1 MHLTGHHLSVSR
13 GGRRIFDGLSFA
25 LSSGEFVAVTGANGA
40 GKSTLL
46 RSVAGLLRPDEGSII
61 LDPEPEA
68 GRAVAIHYLGHLDGL
83 KPRLTVHENLLFW
96 RRLWQVG
103 APPDPWPAGL
113 ASRRAG
119 DLARCL
125 RRGDARAA
133 RGGASRRWRHGDGR
147 AAPVAAAGTV
157 PLDRPRAGRGM
168 IAAFGTI
175 AGQTARLS
183 LRSGGG
189 PLIGLV
195 FFLAVVTIVP
205 FGVGPDLKLLA
216 RIGPAILWIG
226 ALLATLLGLDRLF
239 QDDRDDGSLDLLM
252 LAGPPLEIVVLAK
265 CLGHWLAT
273 GLPLVIAAPVLGLLL
288 GVEPAGL
295 GAVTL
300 TLLAGSPGLT
310 LIGAIGAALL
320 TALGRGGLLVAVLVL
335 PFTIPVLI
343 FGVSS
348 TAAVLLSGSFLP
360 PFLILIAITLV
371 SMVVATVAG
380 AAALRAGMD

>member
-1 MHLTGHHLSVSR
+1 
-13 GGRRIFDGLSFA
+13 
-25 LSSGEFVAVTGANGA
+25 
-40 GKSTLL
+40 
-46 RSVAGLLRPDEGSII
+46 
-61 LDPEPEA
+61 
-68 GRAVAIHYLGHLDGL
+68 
-83 KPRLTVHENLLFW
+83 
-96 RRLWQVG
+96 
-103 APPDPWPAGL
+103 
-113 ASRRAG
+113 
-119 DLARCL
+119 
-125 RRGDARAA
+125 
-133 RGGASRRWRHGDGR
+133 
-147 AAPVAAAGTV
+147 
-157 PLDRPRAGRGM
+157 M

-175 AGQTARLS
+175 AAQTARLS

-189 PLIGLV
+189 PLIGLI

-205 FGVGPDLKLLA
+205 FGVGPDLKLLS

-252 LAGPPLEIVVLAK
+252 LSGAPLEIIVLAK

-273 GLPLVIAAPVLGLLL
+273 GLPLVVAAPVLGLLL
-288 GVEPAGL
+288 GIEPEGL

-343 FGVSS
+343 FGVSA
-348 TAAVLLSGSFLP
+348 TGAMTLAGSFLP
-360 PFLILIAITLV
+360 PFLILIAITLIA
-371 SMVVATVAG
+371 MVVATVAG
-380 AAALRAGMD
+380 AAALRAGLD

>member
-1 MHLTGHHLSVSR
+1 
-13 GGRRIFDGLSFA
+13 
-25 LSSGEFVAVTGANGA
+25 
-40 GKSTLL
+40 
-46 RSVAGLLRPDEGSII
+46 
-61 LDPEPEA
+61 
-68 GRAVAIHYLGHLDGL
+68 
-83 KPRLTVHENLLFW
+83 
-96 RRLWQVG
+96 
-103 APPDPWPAGL
+103 
-113 ASRRAG
+113 
-119 DLARCL
+119 
-125 RRGDARAA
+125 
-133 RGGASRRWRHGDGR
+133 
-147 AAPVAAAGTV
+147 
-157 PLDRPRAGRGM
+157 M

-205 FGVGPDLKLLA
+205 FGVGPDLKLLS

-239 QDDRDDGSLDLLM
+239 QDDRDDGSLDLLV

-288 GVEPAGL
+288 GIEPAGL

-300 TLLAGSPGLT
+300 TLLVGSPGLT

-343 FGVSS
+343 FGVSA
-348 TAAVLLSGSFLP
+348 TAAVMLTGSFLP

-371 SMVVATVAG
+371 AMVVATIAG
-380 AAALRAGMD
+380 AAALRAGLE

>member
-1 MHLTGHHLSVSR
+1 
-13 GGRRIFDGLSFA
+13 
-25 LSSGEFVAVTGANGA
+25 
-40 GKSTLL
+40 
-46 RSVAGLLRPDEGSII
+46 
-61 LDPEPEA
+61 
-68 GRAVAIHYLGHLDGL
+68 
-83 KPRLTVHENLLFW
+83 
-96 RRLWQVG
+96 
-103 APPDPWPAGL
+103 
-113 ASRRAG
+113 
-119 DLARCL
+119 
-125 RRGDARAA
+125 
-133 RGGASRRWRHGDGR
+133 
-147 AAPVAAAGTV
+147 
-157 PLDRPRAGRGM
+157 M

-205 FGVGPDLKLLA
+205 FGVGPDMRLLA

-273 GLPLVIAAPVLGLLL
+273 GLPLVVAAPVLGLLL
-288 GVEPAGL
+288 GVEPQGL

-343 FGVSS
+343 FGVSA
-348 TAAVLLSGSFLP
+348 TAAVMLGGAFLP
-360 PFLILIAITLV
+360 PFLILVAITLV
-371 SMVVATVAG
+371 AMVVATVAG
-380 AAALRAGMD
+380 AAALRAGLE